1 MLGGAV
7 SHPFKEQ
14 TWSMQQ
20 EVALCMCASQQ
31 EGGKHETGE
40 EKRLSREDYS

>member
-1 MLGGAV
+1 
-7 SHPFKEQ
+7 
-14 TWSMQQ
+14 MQQ
-20 EVALCMCASQQ
+20 DVALCMQ